1 MNAYVFRLVP
11 PRPTFAFDMNDDERS
26 MMGRHGVYWRERRA
40 GGEVV
45 AFGPVNG
52 RDGNYGIAIVRA
64 ADDDAARRV
73 ADADPA
79 LLEGFGFAT
88 EIEPMLSLITP
99 EDLPA
104 P

>member
-11 PRPTFAFDMNDDERS
+11 PRPTFLSDMSEDERS
-26 MMGRHGVYWRERRA
+26 MMGRHGAFWRERMA
-40 GGEVV
+40 AGEVV

-52 RDGNYGIAIVRA
+52 GEGGYGIGIVRA
-64 ADDDAARRV
+64 ADDDAARRF

-79 LLEGFGFAT
+79 IVEGLGFST
-88 EIEPMLSLITP
+88 EIDRMVSLITP
-99 EDLPA
+99 ADLPA